1 MHTMHG
7 ILKLTGISC
16 LLLLCVQFIR
26 AQVPPPDMVLVH
38 GGKFKM
44 GSVHGGS
51 DEMPVHPVVLDDF
64 YIGRFEVMQF
74 QWRLIMDKDTN
85 KFYFEGCDS
94 CPAERVSWNNVQ
106 EYIIKLNE
114 KTGMN
119 YRLPTEAEWE
129 FAARGGLLS
138 KGFKYS
144 GSNTDT
150 AVGWKVGNS
159 GSGTHPAGCKKPNE
173 LGIYDMTGNVSEWC
187 ADWYVASWY
196 QVSPVLNPVGPFE
209 GVFRVMRGGSWFY
222 DHSGLTV
229 TDRESANPTYR
240 YGYVGF
246 RLCRSAV
253 IREQEP
259 RKPPTRAN
267 DSTEKIKTYLKK
279 LGL

>member
-1 MHTMHG
+1 MKGLCKCTVRRFKDEEEEKHFNDNKGKELSQTKLICEIFSAISVY
-7 ILKLTGISC
+7 ILDIC
-16 LLLLCVQFIR
+16 ILCQNE
-26 AQVPPPDMVLVH
+26 
-38 GGKFKM
+38 GN
-44 GSVHGGS
+44 
-51 DEMPVHPVVLDDF
+51 
-64 YIGRFEVMQF
+64 
-74 QWRLIMDKDTN
+74 WRIVFGDYKT
-85 KFYFEGCDS
+85 YF
-94 CPAERVSWNNVQ
+94 
-106 EYIIKLNE
+106 
-114 KTGMN
+114 
-119 YRLPTEAEWE
+119 
-129 FAARGGLLS
+129 
-138 KGFKYS
+138 
-144 GSNTDT
+144 
-150 AVGWKVGNS
+150 VGWKVGNS

-229 TDRESANPTYR
+229 TDRESANPTYS